1 MLANRGIWA
10 VGLPLSAVLDW
21 CKRTIGRYRRVA
33 GRIADQSRLV
43 RRENQFEAA
52 RAMNVSH
59 PLLAD
64 LAWERVELKEFTKAL
79 SIGDRIRVLC
89 DDGVLVAEKI
99 SDTQFKFIHAEMM
112 TDLVH

>member
-1 MLANRGIWA
+1 MSANRGIWA

-21 CKRTIGRYRRVA
+21 CKRTVGRYRRVA
-33 GRIADQSRLV
+33 GRIADQPLLV
-43 RRENQFEAA
+43 GRENQFA
-52 RAMNVSH
+52 RAMNVSQ

-99 SDTQFKFIHAEMM
+99 SETQFKFIHAEMM

>member
-1 MLANRGIWA
+1 MSANRGIWA

-21 CKRTIGRYRRVA
+21 CKRTVGRYRR
-33 GRIADQSRLV
+33 GADQSLLV
-43 RRENQFEAA
+43 GRENQFA
-52 RAMNVSH
+52 RAMNVSQ

-64 LAWERVELKEFTKAL
+64 LAWERIELKEFTKAL

-99 SDTQFKFIHAEMM
+99 SETQFKFIHAEMM

>member
-1 MLANRGIWA
+1 MSASRGIWA

-21 CKRTIGRYRRVA
+21 CKKTIGRYRRVA
-33 GRIADQSRLV
+33 GRIADQSRRV
-43 RRENQFEAA
+43 GCKNQFEAA
-52 RAMNVSH
+52 AMNASH

-64 LAWERVELKEFTKAL
+64 LAWERLELKEFTKAL

-99 SDTQFKFIHAEMM
+99 SETQFKFIHAEMM

>member
-1 MLANRGIWA
+1 MSANRGFWE

-21 CKRTIGRYRRVA
+21 CKRTVGRYRRVA
-33 GRIADQSRLV
+33 SRIADQSRLV
-43 RRENQFEAA
+43 GRENQFDAV
-52 RAMNVSH
+52 RAMNASH
-59 PLLAD
+59 PLLVD

-99 SDTQFKFIHAEMM
+99 SETQFKFIHAEMM